1 MSKISFPRMAVLQS
15 LDQLTASITPNR
27 FISSRPNAVG
37 EQMKEFLLISLN
49 DIKDSADTYQLSR
62 GRISIFVRDIS
73 TSNGNVENTL
83 RLEQLQNEVLNLFPI
98 VTDTYHGKRP
108 LLVAGGTDGAGFH
121 YLIIQ
126 FNITILK

>member
-1 MSKISFPRMAVLQS
+1 MSTISFPRMTVLQS